1 MVNKTLHDL
10 FRVLKFSGREEAD
23 GAGENGCQRPGEM
36 HPPDL
41 QKKKSAAIH
50 FETDVALVS
59 VMGVDAGHIQL
70 SRKHFPGVIATVAE
84 EIDHQI
90 NAMTSPPPF
99 TGLPPHWWC
108 TMDKSTPGHIP
119 IK

>member
-1 MVNKTLHDL
+1 MI
-10 FRVLKFSGREEAD
+10 FSGYSSSLDERKRMGRAKM
-23 GAGENGCQRPGEM
+23 AVSSLVRCT
-36 HPPDL
+36 L
-41 QKKKSAAIH
+41 QICKKKSAAIH

-59 VMGVDAGHIQL
+59 VMGADAGHIQL